1 MLVQGTDFILLDEP
15 SSHLDIHH
23 RFALMELL
31 RSLAGEGGKGVVAV
45 LHDLD
50 LASRFC
56 DRIVVLEGGTAPAL
70 GEPPLALS
78 EEVLRSVFKVKVS
91 RETPEAATLLFS
103 AKRGNESHPPGF

>member
-1 MLVQGTDFILLDEP
+1 MSIARVLVQGTDFILLDEP

-31 RSLAGEGGKGVVAV
+31 RLLAGEGGKGVVAV

-56 DRIVVLEGGTAPAL
+56 DRIVVLEGGTTPAL

-78 EEVLRSVFKVKVS
+78 EEILRSVFKVKAS
-91 RETPEAATLLFS
+91 RDPGS
-103 AKRGNESHPPGF
+103 GNLVVFR